1 MSGGINYSKWDKMD
15 YGSDDES
22 SGAEEDTPSVTKL
35 DEPSAVTFSSQGVNV
50 EPSQRIS
57 ANNPVPKVEV
67 IKPRARELSIS
78 EAERQMVGRKK
89 MLTKNGSIFI
99 DPETKNE
106 VHWCQDRNEVILS
119 TRYDHTSILS
129 KHIRVDVIG
138 SLKYEDR
145 HAAVGVDSDVD
156 GVKGSKGKVVI
167 SAVGNSKPRIILQ
180 GYLGYPIHLSESE
193 HEVDWEI
200 DVTDPNM
207 KLIRVTL
214 RKAVPMQGL
223 TVWWSRPLLHFPEI
237 DVVAD
242 IEGRNTTSDAVPG
255 KKNKH
260 DKWKQSW
267 DEAHKMFREKVK
279 NIEKEVIDI
288 HRNDAE

>member
-22 SGAEEDTPSVTKL
+22 SGAEEEDTPKVTRL
-35 DEPSAVTFSSQGVNV
+35 DAPSAVTFSSQGVNV
-50 EPSQRIS
+50 EPSCQQIS
-57 ANNPVPKVEV
+57 ATNSMPMVNAKNPDGRTPPTNESEKQL
-67 IKPRARELSIS
+67 AR
-78 EAERQMVGRKK
+78 RKA
-89 MLTKNGSIFI
+89 MLIKNGSIYI

-106 VHWCQDRNEVILS
+106 VYWCQDRNEAILS
-119 TRYDHTSILS
+119 VRYDHKFILS
-129 KHIRVDVIG
+129 KDIRVHVKG
-138 SLKYEDR
+138 SLNYEGR
-145 HAAVGVDSDVD
+145 HAAVGVDSAID
-156 GVKGSKGKVVI
+156 GVEGSKGKVVI
-167 SAVGNSKPRIILQ
+167 SAVINSEPCIILQ
-180 GYLGYPIHLSESE
+180 GYLGYPIYFSESE
-193 HEVDWEI
+193 LEVDWEI

-242 IEGRNTTSDAVPG
+242 IEGRNLTSNGNKSVPG
-255 KKNKH
+255 EKTKH

-267 DEAHKMFREKVK
+267 EEAHKMFREKVK

-288 HRNDAE
+288 